1 MSSILAH
8 GHNAM
13 KGHRTARARS
23 QVCAQLCPTPCACP
37 WPPPRCP
44 LGVPLVLDGCGCC
57 RVCARRLGEPCD
69 HLHVCDSSQG
79 LVCQLGAGP
88 GGRGALC
95 LLGEDDG
102 TCEVNGRLYQ
112 DGETFQ
118 PHCRIRCRC
127 EDGGFTCVSLCSED
141 VLLPSRDCPQPRRVE
156 VPGKCCP
163 EWVCT
168 DTLGVQTLPARGH
181 TQRSEG
187 SGCGQFEGAIRST
200 GGTVV
205 KHSAANQKVS
215 DLNSSASPKE
225 KDVAV
230 CFCKDYSL
238 GNPIGQFYSVY
249 RVAMSQNW
257 LYGNEFG
264 LFFYSA
270 YHNHF
275 IK

>member
-1 MSSILAH
+1 MGPASQAQSWLC
-8 GHNAM
+8 GGRSDM
-13 KGHRTARARS
+13 RGRS
-23 QVCAQLCPTPCACP
+23 QTHLLTFFLLFLLSKVCAQLCPTPCACP

-168 DTLGVQTLPARGH
+168 DALGVQTLPAREPQFFGLVAPQPMPCPEWSTAWSACSTTCGLGVATRVSNQNRFCRLE
-181 TQRSEG
+181 TQRRLCFPG
-187 SGCGQFEGAIRST
+187 LCPPARGRS
-200 GGTVV
+200 
-205 KHSAANQKVS
+205 
-215 DLNSSASPKE
+215 P
-225 KDVAV
+225 
-230 CFCKDYSL
+230 
-238 GNPIGQFYSVY
+238 PY
-249 RVAMSQNW
+249 RA
-257 LYGNEFG
+257 F
-264 LFFYSA
+264 
-270 YHNHF
+270 
-275 IK
+275 